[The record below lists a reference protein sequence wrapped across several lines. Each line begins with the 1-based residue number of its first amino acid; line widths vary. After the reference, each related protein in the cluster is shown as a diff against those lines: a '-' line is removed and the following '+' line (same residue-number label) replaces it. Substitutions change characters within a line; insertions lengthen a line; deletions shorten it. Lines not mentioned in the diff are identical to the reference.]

1 MTLWPP
7 GGRRALDKTD
17 DGGGMAQPDAN
28 AECSAEVAPA
38 LAEEGGVAAR
48 LPVQA
53 PEPSEEAAALQEGA
67 TEQLVQL
74 HEFADQYA
82 DRGQYR
88 QTAKLA
94 YRVVKRAFNIV
105 FSLCVI
111 AILLVPSA
119 LLCLA
124 IALDTKGSPIYVH
137 ERVGYRGRRIGVL
150 KFRSMVADADDL
162 EKYLTPE
169 QIREFGREHKLDD
182 DPRVTRLGHFLRK
195 SSVDEFP
202 QFVNVL
208 LGQMN
213 VVGPRP
219 VTAEELSWF
228 GDDVDELL
236 SCHPGITG
244 LWQTLER
251 NDATYQTGV
260 RQEMELTY
268 VRKRCLKMDF
278 DILARTL
285 GVMVRKT
292 GK

>member
-1 MTLWPP
+1 MIPMRDMETRPENSESCT
-7 GGRRALDKTD
+7 GA
-17 DGGGMAQPDAN
+17 AIV
-28 AECSAEVAPA
+28 S
-38 LAEEGGVAAR
+38 EGGIEE
-48 LPVQA
+48 LP
-53 PEPSEEAAALQEGA
+53 QEA
-67 TEQLVQL
+67 TEQLEQL
-74 HEFADQYA
+74 HEFADQYE

-94 YRVVKRAFNIV
+94 YRIVKRIFNIV

-111 AILLVPSA
+111 VVLFIPSV
-119 LLCLA
+119 LLCIA
-124 IALDTKGSPIYVH
+124 IALDTKGAPIYVH
-137 ERVGYRGRRIGVL
+137 ERVGYHGRRIGVL
-150 KFRSMVADADDL
+150 KFRSMVADADNL
-162 EKYLTPE
+162 EKYLSPA
-169 QIREFGREHKLDD
+169 QLDEFNREHKLDD

-195 SSVDEFP
+195 SSIDEFP
-202 QFVNVL
+202 QFLNVL
-208 LGQMN
+208 VGQMN

-219 VTAEELSWF
+219 VTAEELVWF
-228 GDDVDELL
+228 GKDVDELL

-278 DILARTL
+278 DILAKTF

>member
-1 MTLWPP
+1 MTEHE
-7 GGRRALDKTD
+7 
-17 DGGGMAQPDAN
+17 AQTARDA
-28 AECSAEVAPA
+28 AD
-38 LAEEGGVAAR
+38 
-48 LPVQA
+48 
-53 PEPSEEAAALQEGA
+53 
-67 TEQLVQL
+67 EQLEQL
-74 HEFADQYA
+74 HEFADRYA

-94 YRVVKRAFNIV
+94 YRIVKRAFNVV
-105 FSLCVI
+105 FSLVVI
-111 AILLVPSA
+111 TVLLVPG
-119 LLCLA
+119 LVLCLA
-124 IALDTKGSPIYVH
+124 IALETKGSPIYVH
-137 ERVGYRGRRIGVL
+137 ERVGYHGRRLGVL
-150 KFRSMVADADDL
+150 KFRTMVADADNL
-162 EKYLTPE
+162 EKYLNDWE
-169 QIREFGREHKLDD
+169 LAQFRREHKLDH
-182 DPRVTRLGHFLRK
+182 DPRVTRLGAFLRK

-202 QFVNVL
+202 QFLNVL
-208 LGQMN
+208 IGQMN

-219 VTAEELSWF
+219 VTREELAWF

-268 VRKRCLKMDF
+268 VRKRCIKMDLS
-278 DILARTL
+278 ILARTF

>member
-1 MTLWPP
+1 MTEHE
-7 GGRRALDKTD
+7 AQ
-17 DGGGMAQPDAN
+17 MARDA
-28 AECSAEVAPA
+28 AD
-38 LAEEGGVAAR
+38 
-48 LPVQA
+48 
-53 PEPSEEAAALQEGA
+53 
-67 TEQLVQL
+67 EQLEQL
-74 HEFADQYA
+74 HEFADRYA

-94 YRVVKRAFNIV
+94 YRIVKRAFNVV
-105 FSLCVI
+105 FSLVVL
-111 AILLVPSA
+111 AALLVPG
-119 LLCLA
+119 LVLCLV
-124 IALDTKGSPIYVH
+124 IALETKGSPIYVH
-137 ERVGYRGRRIGVL
+137 ERVGYHGRRLGVL
-150 KFRSMVADADDL
+150 KFRTMVADADNL
-162 EKYLTPE
+162 EKYLNDWE
-169 QIREFGREHKLDD
+169 LAQFRREHKLDH
-182 DPRVTRLGHFLRK
+182 DPRVTRLGAFLRK

-202 QFVNVL
+202 QFLNVL
-208 LGQMN
+208 VGQMN

-219 VTAEELSWF
+219 VTREELAWF

-268 VRKRCLKMDF
+268 VRKRCIKMDLS
-278 DILARTL
+278 ILARTF

>member
-1 MTLWPP
+1 MTEHEVQT
-7 GGRRALDKTD
+7 AH
-17 DGGGMAQPDAN
+17 DA
-28 AECSAEVAPA
+28 AD
-38 LAEEGGVAAR
+38 
-48 LPVQA
+48 VQL
-53 PEPSEEAAALQEGA
+53 E
-67 TEQLVQL
+67 QL
-74 HEFADQYA
+74 HEFADRYA

-94 YRVVKRAFNIV
+94 YRIIKRAFNV
-105 FSLCVI
+105 AFSLVVI
-111 AILLVPSA
+111 AVLLVPG
-119 LLCLA
+119 LVLCLA
-124 IALDTKGSPIYVH
+124 IALETKGSPIYVH
-137 ERVGYRGRRIGVL
+137 ERVGYHGRRLGVL
-150 KFRSMVADADDL
+150 KFRTMVADADNL
-162 EKYLTPE
+162 EKYLNDWE
-169 QIREFGREHKLDD
+169 LAQFRREHKLEH
-182 DPRVTRLGHFLRK
+182 DPRVTRLGAFLRK

-202 QFVNVL
+202 QFLNVL
-208 LGQMN
+208 IGQMN

-219 VTAEELSWF
+219 VTREELGWF

-268 VRKRCLKMDF
+268 VRKRCIKMDLS
-278 DILARTL
+278 ILARTF

>member
-1 MTLWPP
+1 MGSLP
-7 GGRRALDKTD
+7 TD
-17 DGGGMAQPDAN
+17 T
-28 AECSAEVAPA
+28 
-38 LAEEGGVAAR
+38 R
-48 LPVQA
+48 
-53 PEPSEEAAALQEGA
+53 EPQSEAALRGSSSASGQA
-67 TEQLVQL
+67 AAEQLAQL

-94 YRVVKRAFNIV
+94 YRLVKRAFNIV
-105 FSLCVI
+105 FSLIVLI
-111 AILLVPSA
+111 VLLAPGII
-119 LLCLA
+119 LCLA
-124 IALDTKGSPIYVH
+124 IMLDTKGLPIYVH
-137 ERVGYRGRRIGVL
+137 ERVGYRGRRLNVL
-150 KFRSMVADADDL
+150 KFRTMVADADNL
-162 EKYLTPE
+162 EKYLSDWE
-169 QIREFGREHKLDD
+169 LAEFHREHKLDN

-195 SSVDEFP
+195 SSIDEFP
-202 QFVNVL
+202 QFINVL
-208 LGQMN
+208 VGQMN

-219 VTAEELSWF
+219 VTAEELAWF

-268 VRKRCLKMDF
+268 VRKRCVKMDLA
-278 DILARTL
+278 ILGKTL
-285 GVMVRKT
+285 GVMIRKT

>member
-1 MTLWPP
+1 MSEIERT
-7 GGRRALDKTD
+7 RR
-17 DGGGMAQPDAN
+17 DA
-28 AECSAEVAPA
+28 ADVQ
-38 LAEEGGVAAR
+38 LA
-48 LPVQA
+48 
-53 PEPSEEAAALQEGA
+53 
-67 TEQLVQL
+67 QL
-74 HEFADQYA
+74 HEFADRYA

-105 FSLCVI
+105 FSLMVV
-111 AILLVPSA
+111 ALLLVPC
-119 LLCLA
+119 LVLCVVITA
-124 IALDTKGSPIYVH
+124 ETKGSPIYVH
-137 ERVGYRGRRIGVL
+137 ERVGYRGRRLRVL
-150 KFRSMVADADDL
+150 KFRTMVADADNL
-162 EKYLTPE
+162 ERYLSKE
-169 QIREFGREHKLDD
+169 QLDEFQREHKLDD
-182 DPRVTRLGHFLRK
+182 DPRITPLGKFLRK
-195 SSVDEFP
+195 SSIDEFP
-202 QFVNVL
+202 QFINVL

-219 VTAEELSWF
+219 VTEDELAWF
-228 GDDVDELL
+228 GDDVGELL

-268 VRKRCLKMDF
+268 VRKRCIKMDLN
-278 DILARTL
+278 ILARTI

>member
-1 MTLWPP
+1 MTEHE
-7 GGRRALDKTD
+7 
-17 DGGGMAQPDAN
+17 AQTARDA
-28 AECSAEVAPA
+28 AD
-38 LAEEGGVAAR
+38 
-48 LPVQA
+48 
-53 PEPSEEAAALQEGA
+53 
-67 TEQLVQL
+67 EQLEQL
-74 HEFADQYA
+74 HEFADRYA

-94 YRVVKRAFNIV
+94 YRIVKRAFNIV
-105 FSLCVI
+105 FSLVVI
-111 AILLVPSA
+111 AVLLVPG
-119 LLCLA
+119 LVLCLA
-124 IALDTKGSPIYVH
+124 IALETKGSPIYVH
-137 ERVGYRGRRIGVL
+137 ERVGYHGRRLGVL
-150 KFRSMVADADDL
+150 KFRTMVADADNL
-162 EKYLTPE
+162 EKYLNDWE
-169 QIREFGREHKLDD
+169 LAQFRREHKLDH
-182 DPRVTRLGHFLRK
+182 DPRVTRLGSFLRK

-202 QFVNVL
+202 QFLNVL
-208 LGQMN
+208 IGQMN

-219 VTAEELSWF
+219 VTREELAWF

-268 VRKRCLKMDF
+268 VRKRCIKMDLS
-278 DILARTL
+278 ILARTF

>member
-1 MTLWPP
+1 MIFMRDMET
-7 GGRRALDKTD
+7 R
-17 DGGGMAQPDAN
+17 PDN
-28 AECSAEVAPA
+28 IESCAEVPA
-38 LAEEGGVAAR
+38 ASLVPEE
-48 LPVQA
+48 LPR
-53 PEPSEEAAALQEGA
+53 EAN
-67 TEQLVQL
+67 EQLEQL
-74 HEFADQYA
+74 HEFADQYD
-82 DRGQYR
+82 DRGQYK

-94 YRVVKRAFNIV
+94 YRVVKRTFNIV

-111 AILLVPSA
+111 VILFIPGL

-137 ERVGYRGRRIGVL
+137 ERVGYHGRRIGVL
-150 KFRSMVADADDL
+150 KFRSMVSDADDL
-162 EKYLTPE
+162 EKYLSPA
-169 QIREFGREHKLDD
+169 QIEEFNREHKLDD

-195 SSVDEFP
+195 SSIDEFP
-202 QFVNVL
+202 QFLNVL
-208 LGQMN
+208 IGQMN

-219 VTAEELSWF
+219 VTAEELVWF
-228 GDDVDELL
+228 GKDVDELL

-278 DILARTL
+278 DILAKTF